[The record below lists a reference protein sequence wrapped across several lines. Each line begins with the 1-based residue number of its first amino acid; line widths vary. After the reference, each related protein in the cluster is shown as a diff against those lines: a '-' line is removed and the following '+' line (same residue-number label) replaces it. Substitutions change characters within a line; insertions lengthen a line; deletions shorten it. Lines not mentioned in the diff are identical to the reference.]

1 MSNQLSA
8 FFSSIEQSTP
18 GIEWATFYLSGG
30 GDDFAGF
37 RELSVCINGE
47 VDRRG
52 GAKENEYDMPT
63 GTPLENIVNDDVNQ
77 TAILDAVVPAGQ
89 ALKCVDQGACGGI
102 LLIVTKKRAEP
113 ETIIIPLD
121 WRGYS
126 SGDDKWTFDVPAGF
140 RGLMT
145 QYENDEDEYL
155 KAAIS

>member
-1 MSNQLSA
+1 
-8 FFSSIEQSTP
+8 
-18 GIEWATFYLSGG
+18 
-30 GDDFAGF
+30 
-37 RELSVCINGE
+37 
-47 VDRRG
+47 
-52 GAKENEYDMPT
+52 MPT